1 MCSENK
7 IDLAVMI
14 EGSSSLN
21 QWGDN
26 NFEKVVNATK
36 QTVNYFT
43 DLQSKI
49 GIVLYA
55 TEAEVKAN
63 FSFTRNQVN
72 DILAE
77 LSYPS
82 GWTRIGSGNS

>member
-1 MCSENK
+1 
-7 IDLAVMI
+7 MI

-43 DLQSKI
+43 DPQSKI
-49 GIVLYA
+49 GLVLYS

-82 GWTRIGSGNS
+82 GWTRIGSGNSWVAMHPHY